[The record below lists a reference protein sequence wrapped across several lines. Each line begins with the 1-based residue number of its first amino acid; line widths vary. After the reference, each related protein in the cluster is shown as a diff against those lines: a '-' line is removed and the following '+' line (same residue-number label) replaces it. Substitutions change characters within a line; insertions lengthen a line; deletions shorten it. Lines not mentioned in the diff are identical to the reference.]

1 MNMFPIVDA
10 INSGLE
16 ELHRAR
22 QDATRSTRLSRENI
36 SSSKLTP
43 TQALYKDIIDIM
55 TTIDTQVGEA
65 VSGSKSSKS
74 FFLKRLS
81 SMLGCTY
88 DASRRPDDL
97 SLIFCVLCRHMSIIH
112 PPEDDGHVDRNKN
125 TLTDYET
132 RSAAWSK
139 YIEDRQE
146 AIQNSTPDVPVQ
158 VNYPVVA
165 GRTLTRAPS
174 KPAKSTLEQ
183 PTALCTCLANSCG
196 NPNDD
201 VGSSCPIRCRTFDP
215 EDDPTFDMSDP
226 LLLASNPF
234 AVRIDWVQ
242 EGPKTVCSCE
252 YCKCS
257 CAVYYNTC
265 DTARISHSL
274 LQVSSTHESS
284 GNDPAALAK
293 FVSQQFTI
301 AKLGWDASTAANNTR
316 DMSSE
321 YEEFMNMSMAD
332 GIVRSGARSNPLS
345 SVILRGMQ
353 NDFGSSTVVTLPS
366 GDKLDTRVITQPP
379 NKHATNNRIPGAA
392 QSGHQGFPTGMS
404 SNLEIDYRYLDERY
418 RSTTQRATS
427 LSSIMFGTD
436 DDAQSQKTIATTN
449 YHQTLLGRVG

>member
-1 MNMFPIVDA
+1 MLPQSLPRAHWSSLHHYALASLILVA
-10 INSGLE
+10 ILMMM
-16 ELHRAR
+16 L
-22 QDATRSTRLSRENI
+22 
-36 SSSKLTP
+36 
-43 TQALYKDIIDIM
+43 
-55 TTIDTQVGEA
+55 EA
-65 VSGSKSSKS
+65 VAQSVVV
-74 FFLKRLS
+74 RLIQK
-81 SMLGCTY
+81 MIL
-88 DASRRPDDL
+88 L
-97 SLIFCVLCRHMSIIH
+97 
-112 PPEDDGHVDRNKN
+112 
-125 TLTDYET
+125 LT
-132 RSAAWSK
+132 
-139 YIEDRQE
+139 
-146 AIQNSTPDVPVQ
+146 
-158 VNYPVVA
+158 
-165 GRTLTRAPS
+165 
-174 KPAKSTLEQ
+174 
-183 PTALCTCLANSCG
+183 
-196 NPNDD
+196 
-201 VGSSCPIRCRTFDP
+201 
-215 EDDPTFDMSDP
+215 SDP
-226 LLLASNPF
+226 LLLVSNPF

-392 QSGHQGFPTGMS
+392 QSGHQGFPTDMS

-418 RSTTQRATS
+418 RSMTQRATS

-436 DDAQSQKTIATTN
+436 DDAQHRRQRQRQIIIK
-449 YHQTLLGRVG
+449 HCWDE